1 MPEHAANG
9 WRGCLCSGE
18 ALHGGSAHRDESLSA
33 MKSLACGDGIR
44 PGRPPGAR
52 TLPQSGDNNQIIEV
66 LFSSDRPLSGIEL
79 GTSRGLLFN
88 RCWVSLISLNNVPG
102 TASFSK

>member
-33 MKSLACGDGIR
+33 MKSLACGYGIR
-44 PGRPPGAR
+44 PGRPLGAR
-52 TLPQSGDNNQIIEV
+52 TLPQSGDNNQITEV
-66 LFSSDRPLSGIEL
+66 YFQVIHLCQEL
-79 GTSRGLLFN
+79 NLGPHAGCYLTG
-88 RCWVSLISLNNVPG
+88 VG
-102 TASFSK
+102 